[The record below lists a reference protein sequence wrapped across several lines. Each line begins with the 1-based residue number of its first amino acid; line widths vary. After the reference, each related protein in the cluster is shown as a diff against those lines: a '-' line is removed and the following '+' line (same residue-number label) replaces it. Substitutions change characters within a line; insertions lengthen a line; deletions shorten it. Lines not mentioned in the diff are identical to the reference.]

1 MVLKSVILFLVLKSV
16 SLSGMEI
23 ALELGMN
30 LNWSGFVEKFI
41 NWFYFLKES

>member
-1 MVLKSVILFLVLKSV
+1 MVRPLVLKSVILFLVLKSV

-30 LNWSGFVEKFI
+30 LNW
-41 NWFYFLKES
+41 